1 MRGKLFKRIM
11 VEVYKGIR
19 NPVHSFKMADVK
31 GSSAR
36 STVYDYLKELEGAG
50 VLTRVGK
57 RWVVSQEFREEAG
70 SNPRGICL

>member
-1 MRGKLFKRIM
+1 M
-11 VEVYKGIR
+11 VEVYKGLR
-19 NPVHSFKMADVK
+19 DSAHSFKMADIK

-57 RWVVSQEFREEAG
+57 KWAVSQEFREEAG